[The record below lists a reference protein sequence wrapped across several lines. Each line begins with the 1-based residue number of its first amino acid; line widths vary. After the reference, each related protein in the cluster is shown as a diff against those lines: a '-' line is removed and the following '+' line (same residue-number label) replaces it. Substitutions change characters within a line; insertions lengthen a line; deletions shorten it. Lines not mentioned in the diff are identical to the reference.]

1 MGAKAL
7 EHGKAAGK
15 PDDDGGPERT
25 CALTR
30 AKLAPDELIRFVR
43 GPDGAIVPDLGSRLP
58 GRGVWVSLSR
68 SAVAEAAR
76 RNVFAR
82 SLKRQVTVATDLSA
96 RVEALLKA
104 RVTGALGFAV
114 KAGQVTAGFTKVEN
128 AIDKGEA
135 IALVH
140 AADAAV
146 DGRSKLDRKYRAMLA
161 ETVPGATPRI
171 VTELTNE
178 ELSLAMGRSHVVHA
192 ALTKG
197 GAAQNFLKEAG
208 RLERYRSQGTGE
220 AARPSASS
228 ADTEHA

>member
-1 MGAKAL
+1 MGADSL
-7 EHGKAAGK
+7 EHGKDAGA
-15 PDDDGGPERT
+15 PDDGGPERT
-25 CALTR
+25 CALART
-30 AKLAPDELIRFVR
+30 KHAPDELIRFVR
-43 GPDGAIVPDLGSRLP
+43 APDGAIVPDVANKLP
-58 GRGVWVSLSR
+58 GRGVWIRLSR

-76 RNVFAR
+76 RNVFAK
-82 SLKRQVTVATDLSA
+82 SLKRQATVAGDLA
-96 RVEALLKA
+96 DRVEALIKS

-114 KAGQVTAGFTKVEN
+114 KAGQVTTGFTKVEN
-128 AIDKGEA
+128 AIEKGEA
-135 IALVH
+135 IALIH

-146 DGRSKLDRKYRAMLA
+146 DGRSKLDRKYKAVLA
-161 ETVPGATPRI
+161 ETEPGAPPRL
-171 VTELTNE
+171 VTCLTNE

-208 RLERYRSQGTGE
+208 RLERYRSEGTGE